1 MKIKL
6 YVFLLF
12 LIFACENKDA
22 DLPPNKLSV
31 NNIPEPKIESK
42 ETLPSTTPLTVNGH
56 YLIIGYFD
64 DGDDLEKVE
73 RFLNGIIL
81 D

>member
-6 YVFLLF
+6 IVFLLF
-12 LIFACENKDA
+12 LIFSCENNGA
-22 DLPPNKLSV
+22 DLPPDKLSV
-31 NNIPEPKIESK
+31 NNKPESKIESK
-42 ETLPSTTPLTVNGH
+42 ETLPVTTYSTVNGH

-64 DGDDLEKVE
+64 DDDNIKKVE
-73 RFLNGIIL
+73 RFLDGIIL